1 MTADLERIGIP
12 QNNMPELPEVETV
25 RRLLTPIVKG
35 QTITAISIYRA
46 RQIEGD
52 VETFKRVLVGNTFLD
67 ITRKGKYLIF
77 HLTNDLVI
85 ISHLRMEGK
94 YFEYLENEPDSK
106 YARVVFHFS
115 NGHKLCYDDSRTFG
129 VLKLTSEKEYLKD
142 KGIAKLGP
150 EPWDADIDSIV
161 KQCKKINIP
170 IKTTILNQTLITGLG
185 NIYVDETLYA
195 THIHPHTPAKLV
207 TKNEWGLI
215 VNNSIRILKRAI
227 ELGGSTIKSYHPGKD
242 IDGNFQ
248 TEIKIYGNKGETCPI
263 CGKTFL
269 FTKTNGRGTTYC
281 PGCQH
286 KRGAPLNIG
295 LTGSIGSGKSTALE
309 LFKDKGC
316 LVISSDEIVA
326 SLYKEDKVIE
336 KINKMFNLSF
346 KDEVDKK
353 VLRDYL
359 LTHPK
364 DKKKLENLVH
374 PLVRQKIISTLSKS
388 KEDIRIVEVPL
399 LFKAHYEDIFDSII
413 VIETSEDNTLYR
425 LNKRNGVIAPLLKE
439 TNKDNQIEEN
449 KNKAEFLVSNNG
461 DLKSLDKKISDIFN
475 ILKSRLN

>member
-1 MTADLERIGIP
+1 
-12 QNNMPELPEVETV
+12 MPELPEVETV
-25 RRLLTPIVKG
+25 KRLLTPIVKG
-35 QTITAISIYRA
+35 QTITSIDVYRD

-52 VETFKRVLVGNTFLD
+52 VEAFKRALINQTFLD
-67 ITRKGKYLIF
+67 ISRKGKYLIF

-94 YFEYLENEPDSK
+94 YFEYLESEPDSK

-129 VLKLTSEKEYLKD
+129 VLKLSNEQEYLLD
-142 KGIAKLGP
+142 KGITKLGP
-150 EPWDADIDSIV
+150 EPWDADVETTV
-161 KQCKKINIP
+161 KACKKINTP
-170 IKTTILNQTLITGLG
+170 IKTAILNQTLITGLG

-195 THIHPHTPAKLV
+195 SHIHPHTPAKLV
-207 TKNEWGLI
+207 TKEEWELI
-215 VNNSIRILKRAI
+215 IKNSIRILRRAI

-248 TEIKIYGNKGETCPI
+248 TEIKIYGNKGETCPV

-295 LTGSIGSGKSTALE
+295 LTGSIGSGKSTALK
-309 LFKDKGC
+309 LFKEKGC
-316 LVISSDEIVA
+316 LVISSDEIVT
-326 SLYKEDKVIE
+326 SLYKEEKVIL
-336 KINKMFNLSF
+336 KINKMFNLAF
-346 KDEVDKK
+346 KGEVDKK
-353 VLRDYL
+353 VLIDYL

-364 DKKKLENLVH
+364 DKKRLEKLVH
-374 PLVRQKIISTLSKS
+374 PLVKQEIIDTLAKA

-413 VIETSEDNTLYR
+413 IIEASEDNTLCR
-425 LNKRNGVIAPLLKE
+425 LNKRNGALAPLLKE
-439 TNKDNQIEEN
+439 INKDNQIEEN

-461 DLKSLDKKISDIFN
+461 DLASLDKEITNIFN
-475 ILKSRLN
+475 ILKSRLD

>member
-1 MTADLERIGIP
+1 MADLERIGIP
-12 QNNMPELPEVETV
+12 RNNMPELPEVETV
-25 RRLLTPIVKG
+25 KRLLEPVVKNR
-35 QTITAISIYRA
+35 TITSIDVYRA
-46 RQIEGD
+46 RQIDGD
-52 VETFKRVLVGNTFLD
+52 VSTFINTLKGETFLSISR
-67 ITRKGKYLIF
+67 IGKYLIF
-77 HLTNDLVI
+77 HLTHDLVI

-94 YFEYLENEPDSK
+94 YFEYLESEPDSK
-106 YARVVFHFS
+106 YARVVFHFA

-129 VLKLTSEKEYLKD
+129 VLKLSNEQEYKSD

-150 EPWDADIDSIV
+150 EPWDADPQEIFN
-161 KQCKKINIP
+161 KCKKINTAV
-170 IKTTILNQTLITGLG
+170 KTAILDQTLMTGLG

-195 THIHPHTPAKLV
+195 SNVHPHTPTKLISLEEWELII
-207 TKNEWGLI
+207 KNA
-215 VNNSIRILKRAI
+215 SRILKRAI

-248 TEIKIYGNKGETCPI
+248 TEIKIYGNKGATCPK

-269 FTKTNGRGTTYC
+269 FNKTNGRGTTYC

-286 KRGAPLNIG
+286 KRGEPLNIG
-295 LTGSIGSGKSTALE
+295 LTGTIGSGKSTALK
-309 LFKDKGC
+309 LFKEKGC
-316 LVISSDEIVA
+316 LVISSDEVVLN
-326 SLYKEDKVIE
+326 LYKEDKVIN

-364 DKKKLENLVH
+364 DKKRLENLVH
-374 PLVRQKIISTLSKS
+374 PLVKQEIVKTLASS
-388 KEDIRIVEVPL
+388 KEKIRIVEVPL

-413 VIETSEDNTLYR
+413 VIEASEEVSLCR
-425 LNKRNGVIAPLLKE
+425 LAKRNGSIAPLLKE
-439 TNKDNQIEEN
+439 INKDNMIEEN
-449 KNKAEFLVSNNG
+449 KNKAEFLVSNDK
-461 DLKSLDKKISDIFN
+461 DLDSLNEEISNIFN